1 MMEVRIGEEGG
12 DEPGAD
18 ELAREALEQIAD
30 EARAVLCPVH
40 GTPPKIIMAEGGL
53 TMETCCEELDDA
65 LDRAFPEGEEEDD
78 WDDEEDDE

>member
-1 MMEVRIGEEGG
+1 MMEVRIGDDGEDG
-12 DEPGAD
+12 PGEA

-53 TMETCCEELDDA
+53 TMETCCEALDDA
-65 LDRAFPEGEEEDD
+65 LDRAFPEGEEE
-78 WDDEEDDE
+78 WDEDEE